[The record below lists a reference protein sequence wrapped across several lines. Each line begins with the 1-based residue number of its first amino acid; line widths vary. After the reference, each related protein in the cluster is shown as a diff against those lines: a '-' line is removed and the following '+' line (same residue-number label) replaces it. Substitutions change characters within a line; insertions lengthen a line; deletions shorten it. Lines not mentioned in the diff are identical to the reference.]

1 MIDTHCH
8 LDEENYEDLNVIINE
23 MKDNYMIASGYD
35 IETSKNVCKLI
46 RKYNNIYGSIGIHP
60 SEVKKFKISDI
71 NKIEEMISD
80 KIVAIGEIG
89 LDYYWDKDNKE
100 EQKKFFIEQIK
111 LAQKYNLP
119 IVIHSRDA
127 IEDTYDILNKY
138 LKNTKAVL
146 HCYSGSYE
154 MAKKFIKLGVKFG
167 IGGVLTFKNSQ
178 KLVEVVSKLDLNNF
192 VLETDSPYL
201 TPVPFRGKTNHPY
214 YIKYVAEKIADIKG
228 ISFEE
233 VINCTTETTCSI
245 FDLNI

>member
-1 MIDTHCH
+1 MA
-8 LDEENYEDLNVIINE
+8 ENKTTKISA
-23 MKDNYMIASGYD
+23 KTPTTK
-35 IETSKNVCKLI
+35 TSK
-46 RKYNNIYGSIGIHP
+46 
-60 SEVKKFKISDI
+60 
-71 NKIEEMISD
+71 EEAKS
-80 KIVAIGEIG
+80 VV
-89 LDYYWDKDNKE
+89 
-100 EQKKFFIEQIK
+100 
-111 LAQKYNLP
+111 NLC
-119 IVIHSRDA
+119 

-138 LKNTKAVL
+138 LKNTKAIL

-233 VINCTTETTCSI
+233 VINCTTETACSI